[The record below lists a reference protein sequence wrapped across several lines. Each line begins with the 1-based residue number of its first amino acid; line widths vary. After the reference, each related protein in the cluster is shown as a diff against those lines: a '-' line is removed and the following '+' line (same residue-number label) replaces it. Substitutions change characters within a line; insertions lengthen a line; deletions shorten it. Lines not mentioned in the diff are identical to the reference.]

1 MKDFSLVPAGAGAGK
16 TYHIQKTLGEWVE
29 SGRISP
35 GRILAVT
42 FTEAAAAEMR
52 DRVRGELMARGRLGD
67 ALEIDQAYMGTIHA
81 LGQRLLT
88 EHAFAAGRSPESRL
102 LSEPER
108 DLLIRLEMTRCAA
121 LEPLMADLG
130 RFGYAWNHATQTSAE
145 DGFRADVLKTV
156 DLIRGLGARGL
167 SPDILTPAL
176 AYLTEGYGPAEADGT
191 ALTEELSR
199 AVRDLL
205 DSFPDNLAPLFEGN
219 ASAVNSFSDNHRDLR
234 RAARQDALARDWALW
249 QKLRALRQSKRGA
262 PTPDGYDVLAKAV
275 MDAANALPRHPGPL
289 DDAKAH
295 ITALVTG
302 AQEVLES
309 YENAKRR
316 AGLIDYADMIAETE
330 RLLRR
335 RPEILNAVLGEIDCV
350 VIDEFQDTNPVQ
362 FALLWRLARQA
373 KYALIVG
380 DTKQSIMGFQ
390 GADPRLTEAL
400 QAAHSDGATPLD
412 RNWRSDPRIMAM
424 VNALGPTLFDDYNPL
439 SAQRQETGETALEVL
454 HLPKGRKDTTAECIA
469 GQIADILAA
478 GTQVYD
484 KTRKEMRSVR
494 PADVAVLTYT
504 HKKAG
509 AAAAA
514 LEAHGLP
521 VRIQQDGWLTAPATR
536 AARAAMALA
545 ADPDDTHAALTY
557 LTLGPPRMPLEEALR
572 NAVDGVLLTHA
583 ALEPLRALQ
592 DGIAKRPVADTL
604 ADVLRRTALRDWA
617 AGLSQ
622 PAQALADLARF
633 EAEAQEFDT
642 MEQDLRAA
650 AGFHGAAVQVF
661 LGWIAHQTA
670 KDWNRH
676 PDPDGWSAS
685 GVEICTWHAAKG
697 REWPITVVAGLDQS
711 IAERPG
717 TLRADFDG
725 FEDLDNVL
733 DHAGLGYLPKF
744 AAPESQESFT
754 EARRPEDE
762 RDAARKLYVALTRA
776 RDRLILVMPRERSK
790 PRANAERMVD
800 LLRDRAGFDTG
811 AETLTVA
818 GQAFS
823 ARVAEGIP
831 DEPEEPEADNAT
843 SRPRFGEPRARLDTP
858 RTAWRRSPSTL
869 TASDPSQVAALETV
883 DLADGVAD
891 TRRGSAIERGTAWH
905 LAFRVLASRPEMA
918 DRLKAATGLTDTAIT
933 QIAAQAR
940 ALTGWLTDQ
949 GYETLHFEMPFQE
962 ASADGSEVNA
972 IVDCLAEG
980 QQGLLIIDHK
990 SGPCPDP
997 ASRFA
1002 TYQPQL
1008 ADYAAI
1014 VRRHWPD
1021 KPLRGVAIHWMSEG
1035 TLSVGHAPVE
1045 ERA

>member
-29 SGRISP
+29 SGRIAP

-108 DLLIRLEMTRCAA
+108 DLLIRLEMTRCTA
-121 LEPLMADLG
+121 LEPLMADLD
-130 RFGYAWNHATQTSAE
+130 RFGYEWNHATQTSAE

-167 SPDILTPAL
+167 SPDIVTPAL
-176 AYLTEGYGPAEADGT
+176 TALTEGYGPVEPDGA
-191 ALTEELSR
+191 ALTAALRRS
-199 AVRDLL
+199 VRDLL
-205 DSFPDNLAPLFEGN
+205 DSFPDNLAPLFFEKKTVRDEFAKN
-219 ASAVNSFSDNHRDLR
+219 HSALR
-234 RAARQDALARDWALW
+234 RADQPGVLEKDWALW
-249 QKLRALRQSKRGA
+249 QKLRALRQTKRGA
-262 PTPDGYDVLAKAV
+262 PTPEGYDGLAQAV
-275 MDAANALPRHPGPL
+275 MDAADALSRHPGPL
-289 DDAKAH
+289 DDAQAH

-302 AQEVLES
+302 AQQVLAS

-330 RLLRR
+330 RLLCT
-335 RPEILNAVLGEIDCV
+335 RPEILGAVLGEIDCV

-373 KYALIVG
+373 KHALIVG

-400 QAAHSDGATPLD
+400 QAAHPDSATPLD

-424 VNALGPTLFDDYNPL
+424 VNALGPTLFDDYNSL
-439 SAQRQETGETALEVL
+439 SAQRPETGETTLEVL

-469 GQIADILAA
+469 GRVADILEA
-478 GTQVYD
+478 GTQVCD
-484 KTRKEMRSVR
+484 KTSKEMRAVQ
-494 PADVAVLTYT
+494 PGDVAVLTYT
-504 HKKAG
+504 HKKAS
-509 AAAAA
+509 AVAAA

-521 VRIQQDGWLTAPATR
+521 VRIQQDGWLTAPAMR
-536 AARAAMALA
+536 AARAALALA

-557 LTLGPPRMPLEEALR
+557 LTLGPPRMPLEQALR

-592 DGIAKRPVADTL
+592 DGVATRPVADTL
-604 ADVLRRTALRDWA
+604 ADVLCMTALRDWA

-650 AGFHGAAVQVF
+650 TGFHGAGVQVF

-670 KDWNRH
+670 KDWDSH
-676 PDPDGWSAS
+676 PSPDGWSAS

-697 REWPITVVAGLDQS
+697 REWPITVVAGLDQT

-725 FEDLDNVL
+725 FDDLDSVL

-744 AAPESQESFT
+744 AAPESQEPFT
-754 EARRPEDE
+754 EARRQEDE

-790 PRANAERMVD
+790 PRENAERMVD
-800 LLRDRAGFDTG
+800 LLRDRAGFDTA
-811 AETLTVA
+811 AEALTVA
-818 GQAFS
+818 GQAFA

-831 DEPEEPEADNAT
+831 DEPESPEVDNTT
-843 SRPRFGEPRARLDTP
+843 SHPRFGEPRARLDTP
-858 RTAWRRSPSTL
+858 RTPWRRSPSTL
-869 TASDPSQVAALETV
+869 IASHPAPTAAIDTV
-883 DLADGVAD
+883 ELANGVAD
-891 TRRGSAIERGTAWH
+891 TQHASATERGTAWH
-905 LAFRVLASRPEMA
+905 LAFRVLAARPEMA
-918 DRLKAATGLTDTAIT
+918 DRLKAATGLADTAIT

-940 ALTGWLTDQ
+940 ALTSWLADQ

-962 ASADGSEVNA
+962 TTADGSEVNA

-980 QQGLLIIDHK
+980 PQGLLIIDHK

-1008 ADYAAI
+1008 AAYAAI

-1035 TLSVGHAPVE
+1035 TLSFGHAPVE
-1045 ERA
+1045 EPA